1 MIGSLSYDEF
11 MKYAESLKVSSDNL
25 KKLLKKY
32 ESYGVGRVFEFCDTI
47 DSYSRY
53 LSSTVQL
60 YKDSD
65 AALKNIIEKNK

>member
-1 MIGSLSYDEF
+1 MIGSLSFEEF
-11 MKYAESLKVSSDNL
+11 IKYAESLKVSSDNL
-25 KKLLKKY
+25 RKLLKKY
-32 ESYGVGRVFEFCDTI
+32 ESYGVDRVLEFCDTI

-65 AALKNIIEKNK
+65 EALKTIIEKNK